1 MSEEVKK
8 PRKEYKRGETIDWEL
23 FEKLVWVPVLAV
35 HHLAD
40 MLKVSKSTLER
51 HVKAK
56 YGMPIDSLREQK
68 AGPMRQTLFSAM
80 WNAATVQ
87 GNISAMI
94 WMSKNV
100 LGWSDKV
107 EQKQEVKA
115 EVTEMV
121 YTAEWGGTTETPSPQ
136 KAEGGE

>member
-1 MSEEVKK
+1 MGK
-8 PRKEYKRGETIDWEL
+8 PPKEIDWEL
-23 FEKLVWVPVLAV
+23 FEKLVWIPVLAT

-40 MLKVSKSTLER
+40 MLKVSKATLER

-56 YGMPIDSLREQK
+56 YGLTIEAVREQK
-68 AGPMRQTLFSAM
+68 SGPMRHKLFSTM
-80 WNAATVQ
+80 WNAGTVQ

-94 WMSKNV
+94 WLSKNI

-115 EVTEMV
+115 EVKQIEYV
-121 YTAEWGGTTETPSPQ
+121 AAWGG
-136 KAEGGE
+136 KAEGTDGK

>member
-1 MSEEVKK
+1 MKK
-8 PRKEYKRGETIDWEL
+8 REIDWEL
-23 FEKLVWVPVLAV
+23 FEKLVWVPVLAT

-40 MLKVSKSTLER
+40 MLKVSKKTLER
-51 HVKAK
+51 HVKQK
-56 YGMPIDSLREQK
+56 YGLTIDAVREQK
-68 AGPMRQTLFSAM
+68 SGPMRHTLFSSM

-107 EQKQEVKA
+107 EQKTEVKA
-115 EVTEMV
+115 EQEIV

-136 KAEGGE
+136 AQEPSE

>member
-1 MSEEVKK
+1 MAKMGK
-8 PRKEYKRGETIDWEL
+8 PPKEIDWEL
-23 FEKLVWVPVLAV
+23 FEKIVWVPVLAT

-51 HVKAK
+51 HVKK
-56 YGMPIDSLREQK
+56 RYGGTIEAVREQK
-68 AGPMRQTLFSAM
+68 SGPMRHTLFSSM

-94 WMSKNV
+94 WLSKNV

-107 EQKQEVKA
+107 EQKQEVEAKVEKVEYVA
-115 EVTEMV
+115 SWSNGATVEPKE
-121 YTAEWGGTTETPSPQ
+121 
-136 KAEGGE
+136 EGH